1 MRTRR
6 IVLLLLAP
14 AVVSGIVLAQPGR
27 GGSQWLTALADAQRT
42 SWIRSDDKISVEA
55 LSQPGFA
62 LQWQVKLDNEPRG
75 TYGLG
80 QGVTASGVTLFVPMS
95 LVTGSSNTVYG
106 IDNDLGYVVWQRKFD
121 APLPAP
127 TPECPGGTISAATRI
142 VSLTPPATAG
152 RGVSFGRGSVGY
164 RSLLGEPGEG
174 VPVEGRRGAGAS
186 TGDPG
191 AAAAKE
197 AAAKEATAKEAAARE
212 AAAKAKASGSVR
224 DAAQDVKPK
233 PPAPAGRAVQ
243 PQERIPGAPAPKID
257 SKYAQYSFLFR
268 PSGVVYVISS
278 DGKLHVLGLPSGKD
292 MQRPAQFVPANA
304 RWSPPVAVNT
314 TMYTTTTGRCGG
326 APAGVWAIDLDS
338 EEKPVVSWKTNGGD
352 VVGAAAFTTGG
363 TLIAAIGP
371 GQATGDGRANA
382 IVALDPKTL
391 QVKDWFTQP
400 TAEFV
405 TGPTIFQHG
414 EREIVAAATKDGRV
428 ILLDA
433 SSLGGADHS
442 TPLHVSKPL
451 LEAGATVGGEAL
463 AFWRQ
468 SSAPD
473 GAAPKPGAQ
482 PAQKPGSSSGPAWIL
497 LPVARRPSADLPL
510 TNGAIAAGAVVALRV
525 NDSGKTLS
533 LQPGW
538 TSHDLSS
545 PATPIVINGV
555 VFALATG
562 RPGGPSAAGT
572 PAVLQAYDGATGKR
586 LWQSGKAMTTFA
598 SPGSMWSGLG
608 QVYVGTRDG
617 TLYAFGLNDERSP
630 THETGQPVR

>member
-1 MRTRR
+1 MRIRR
-6 IVLLLLAP
+6 LVLLLLAP
-14 AVVSGIVLAQPGR
+14 AVASGIVLAQPGR

-106 IDNDLGYVVWQRKFD
+106 IDNDIGYVVWQRRFD

-127 TPECPGGTISAATRI
+127 TPECPGGTTSAATRI

-174 VPVEGRRGAGAS
+174 VPVEGRRGAGAAS
-186 TGDPG
+186 GDVT
-191 AAAAKE
+191 AAAAKDATAKD
-197 AAAKEATAKEAAARE
+197 AAAKDKE
-212 AAAKAKASGSVR
+212 KASGAVR

-233 PPAPAGRAVQ
+233 PPAPSGRAVQ

-268 PSGVVYVISS
+268 PSGVVYVVSS
-278 DGKLHVLGLPSGKD
+278 DGKLHVLGLASGKD

-314 TMYTTTTGRCGG
+314 TMYTTTSGKCGG
-326 APAGVWAIDLDS
+326 APAGVWAIDLES
-338 EEKPVVSWKTNGGD
+338 EKKPVVSWKTNGGE
-352 VVGAAAFTTGG
+352 VVGAVAFTSGG

-371 GQATGDGRANA
+371 GQTTADGRANA

-400 TAEFV
+400 TAEFA
-405 TGPTIFQHG
+405 TGPTVFQHG
-414 EREIVAAATKDGRV
+414 GKEVVAAATRDGRV

-433 SSLGGADHS
+433 SSLGGADHA

-473 GAAPKPGAQ
+473 APAPAPGAK
-482 PAQKPGSSSGPAWIL
+482 PAAKPASPTGPAWIL
-497 LPVARRPSADLPL
+497 LPVTGRPSADVTA
-510 TNGAIAAGAVVALRV
+510 TNGAVTTGAVVALRLSE
-525 NDSGKTLS
+525 SGKTVS

-538 TSHDLSS
+538 TSHDLAS
-545 PATPIVINGV
+545 PATPIIINGV
-555 VFALATG
+555 VFALAAG
-562 RPGGPSAAGT
+562 RPAAQSAAGA
-572 PAVLQAYDGATGKR
+572 PAVLHAYDGATGKR
-586 LWQSGKAMTTFA
+586 LWESGRAMSTFA

-608 QVYVGTRDG
+608 QVYVGTHDG
-617 TLYAFGLNDERSP
+617 TLYAFGFNDERSP
-630 THETGQPVR
+630 THETGEPVR